1 MERTTEGA
9 TEGITGKGNRKNHG
23 KGNER
28 DGGKDNRK
36 CNGRGNRRG
45 DGRGDGRGGS
55 RNITGK
61 AFFAEIILTFRIF
74 DLSLCALKTIRAPNV
89 RGVAQSG

>member
-9 TEGITGKGNRKNHG
+9 TEGITGKGNGKNHG

-36 CNGRGNRRG
+36 GNGRGNR
-45 DGRGDGRGGS
+45 RGDGRGGS

-89 RGVAQSG
+89 RGVAQSV

>member
-1 MERTTEGA
+1 MPAAEG
-9 TEGITGKGNRKNHG
+9 TTGKGNGKNHG

-36 CNGRGNRRG
+36 DN
-45 DGRGDGRGGS
+45 GRGDGRGGS

>member
-9 TEGITGKGNRKNHG
+9 TEGITGKGNGKNHG

-36 CNGRGNRRG
+36 GNGRGNRRG
-45 DGRGDGRGGS
+45 DGGGGS